1 MRERKYVKFRVD
13 MYDDT
18 KFKVIDMKPERD
30 LIHYVWNRIVLMAGK
45 VNLEGDLYF
54 SKTIPYTIETLA
66 IEFNRDMAQIK
77 LALDLLIELEMIE
90 LSEDEIYRVKN
101 FAKHQGIKVKEK
113 EMPNDRTIETRV
125 ENASDAKEGNLKITN
140 KDTVKVDEII
150 EEEKSGVALQG
161 DGLIM
166 LKTKKGTKINKK
178 KKGETLHAGDMD
190 EKINDDSIFS
200 MYDGIATLK
209 EDQLS
214 VGDWSFGVGS

>member
-1 MRERKYVKFRVD
+1 
-13 MYDDT
+13 
-18 KFKVIDMKPERD
+18 
-30 LIHYVWNRIVLMAGK
+30 
-45 VNLEGDLYF
+45 
-54 SKTIPYTIETLA
+54 
-66 IEFNRDMAQIK
+66 
-77 LALDLLIELEMIE
+77 
-90 LSEDEIYRVKN
+90 
-101 FAKHQGIKVKEK
+101 
-113 EMPNDRTIETRV
+113 MPNDRTIETRV